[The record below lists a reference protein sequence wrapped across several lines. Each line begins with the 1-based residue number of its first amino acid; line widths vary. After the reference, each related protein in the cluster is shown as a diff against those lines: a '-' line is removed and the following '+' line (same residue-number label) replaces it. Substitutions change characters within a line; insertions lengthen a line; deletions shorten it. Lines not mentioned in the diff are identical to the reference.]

1 MHATDAVKIAW
12 KGLRHAG
19 TRTLLTMLGIII
31 GISSVIL
38 LMSIG
43 QSAQDYILGE
53 VQSIGSNLIFV
64 MPSASSKGSFTAPSS
79 VYGVIIK
86 TMKEQD
92 VVALRREPSIDR
104 VGVASL
110 GQARAVYEGNDI
122 SVTYIGIN
130 YDYTKTVNLAT
141 EKGVWFTQDDVNAL
155 AHATVL
161 GKKIATDL
169 FGSEDPIGKSIRIKN
184 ISFQV
189 IGVLESKG
197 SSLGAD
203 VDSYVFLPVSVVN
216 KQIQG
221 IDYYSRMVI
230 MGKNEYGIEFIK
242 QRISSVLRENHGIT
256 DPNKDDFVISTQEE
270 LLSTLGNI
278 TTILSLFLTAIA
290 AISLLVGGIGIMN
303 IMLVS
308 VIERTKE
315 IGLRKAVGAS
325 NADILAQ
332 FLWESVM
339 LTFLGGIIGILFG
352 ASLSYIAY
360 LAINK
365 FTGIAWTFSLP
376 LNAVILAVAVST
388 GIGLIAGIY
397 PARQAAHK
405 NPIDAL
411 HYE

>member
-1 MHATDAVKIAW
+1 MRPVDAVKIAW

-43 QSAQDYILGE
+43 QSAQNYILGE
-53 VQSIGSNLIFV
+53 IQSIGSNLIFV
-64 MPSASSKGSFTAPSS
+64 MPSTSGKGSFTAPSS

-86 TMKEQD
+86 TMKDQD
-92 VVALRREPSIDR
+92 VAMLKRDPSIDH
-104 VGVASL
+104 VGVVSL
-110 GQARAVYEGNDI
+110 GQARAVYGGNDI
-122 SVTYIGIN
+122 GVTYMGIN
-130 YDYTKTVNLAT
+130 YDYTQTINLSTA
-141 EKGVWFTQDDVNAL
+141 KGVWFTTDDIDAL
-155 AHATVL
+155 SHVAVL
-161 GKKIATDL
+161 GPKIAKDL
-169 FGSEDPIGKSIRIKN
+169 FGDENPIGKSVRLKN
-184 ISFQV
+184 ISFQI
-189 IGVLESKG
+189 IGILESKG

-203 VDSYVFLPVSVVN
+203 VDSMMFLPVSVVN

-221 IDYYSRMVI
+221 IDYYSRMVV
-230 MGKNEYGIEFIK
+230 MGKEEYSIDFIK
-242 QRISSVLRENHGIT
+242 QRITSVLRENHGIT
-256 DPNKDDFVISTQEE
+256 DPNKDDFIISTQEE
-270 LLSTLGNI
+270 VLSTLGNI

-325 NADILAQ
+325 NRDILMQ

-339 LTFLGGIIGILFG
+339 LTFFGGAIGILFG
-352 ASLSYIAY
+352 ALLSFLVY
-360 LAINK
+360 LGINK
-365 FTGIAWTFSLP
+365 FSGIVWTFSLP
-376 LNAVILAVAVST
+376 LSAVLLAAAVST
-388 GIGLIAGIY
+388 GIGLMAGIY
-397 PARQAAHK
+397 PARQAARK
-405 NPIDAL
+405 NPIEAL